1 MNRTK
6 KRCALFVCLVALA
19 ASAAFAQSTG
29 SLRGQVTDP
38 SGAAVPNASVTVTGP
53 ANTVKVASADNSGNY
68 VIVGLPGGAYTIRA
82 SAPGFTLFEKMNF
95 DLTTGRGSTLDI
107 PLSVEVSKE
116 QVTVTDT
123 QKIEIDPEKNA
134 SAIVLKGED
143 LDFLSDD
150 PDDLQADLMAL
161 AGPSVGPNGGQIY
174 IDGFSNGQLPP
185 KENIR
190 EIRINSNPF
199 SSEYDQPGFGRIEIF
214 TKPGTDKFRGN
225 VLINYGD
232 SIFNSRNP
240 FSGTADRPGYSQ
252 KQFQFNLTGP
262 LTKKSS
268 FNIEVDHR
276 NQDEVSLI
284 QAKVLDPSF
293 LSLTPSQILSPSFT
307 GTALNS
313 WYPTPQER
321 WSVSPRVDYQLST
334 NITLSARYTWSHT
347 DSPVAGV
354 GGFNLPTRQTT
365 NLGQQ
370 NTFQLTETQVI
381 GARAVNESRF
391 QYHRTS
397 SDSAGDAT
405 LPVIN
410 VSSAFTTG
418 GASAFT
424 TYNNTSNYE
433 FQNNT
438 SLTRNK
444 HFIKFG
450 VRIRGAEQ
458 TSFLPSNYTGTFTF
472 AGFSCAAVS
481 ATTANNPFCAANPGG
496 LVTGLQA
503 YALTQMGLAD
513 GMSMQQIRALGGGPT
528 QYSVA
533 GGQPLTS
540 VSQVDAAPFI
550 QDDWRIMP
558 SMTLSLGLRY
568 ELQNNINKK
577 GAIAPR
583 VGLAWGVGGGQGR
596 NRNPKT
602 VIRAGFGLFYDRIAL
617 GNTLS
622 ALRQNGI
629 VQQTYLVQF
638 PNVNNLDFYPNNPTS
653 AQLGVSALP
662 QNLLQLYSGIQAPQI
677 IQTALGVDRQL
688 PKNITLSVNLTDSR
702 GVHQLRERNINAPLP
717 GTYNPLTGAAV
728 YPLGHA
734 GVLDQIE
741 SSGLYKQLQIN
752 TQINA
757 RVNSKINLFGY
768 YVWGEA
774 HSNTDSAGT
783 FPVNNYDLTNEWSRA
798 GFDQRQRVQLGG
810 SIQAPFKLQFSPN
823 INFSTAPPLNIT
835 VGRDLNGDGIINDRP
850 AFATVAANP
859 AIGVIATPWGV
870 FNTNPYTNPQYG
882 SEIIPRNYAQAYGQF
897 RFNLRVGRSFGF
909 GERVAGANAAAAAAQ
924 NPGGGGGRGG
934 FGGGGGGGRGGR
946 GGGGGGGARGGG
958 GGNNVSSNNRYTLN
972 FSAEI
977 QNLLNTVN
985 TPAPVTNLSSPFLGQ
1000 SLAGGGNAV
1009 ANRRISFSLRFQF

>member
-1 MNRTK
+1 M
-6 KRCALFVCLVALA
+6 ALLIPA
-19 ASAAFAQSTG
+19 ASWAQSTG
-29 SLRGQVTDP
+29 SLRGQISDP
-38 SGAAVPNASVTVTGP
+38 SGAAVPNATVTVTGP
-53 ANTVKVASADNSGNY
+53 ANTVKVATSDGTGNY
-68 VIVGLPGGAYTIRA
+68 IIVGLPGGAYTVRA
-82 SAPGFTLFEKMNF
+82 SAPGFTLFEKTGF

-116 QVTVTDT
+116 QITVADT

-150 PDDLQADLMAL
+150 PDDLQADLLAL

-240 FSGTADRPGYSQ
+240 FSGTERPGYSQ
-252 KQFQFNLTGP
+252 KQFQANLTGP

-268 FNIEVDHR
+268 FNLEVDHR
-276 NQDEVSLI
+276 NQNEVSLI
-284 QAKVLDPSF
+284 QAKILDPSF

-307 GTALNS
+307 GTPLNS
-313 WYPTPQER
+313 WYPTPSAR

-347 DSPVAGV
+347 DSPINGV
-354 GGFNLPTRQTT
+354 GGFNLPTRQTSS
-365 NLGQQ
+365 LGDQ

-391 QYHRTS
+391 QYHRTGT
-397 SDSAGDAT
+397 DTAGNAT

-424 TYNNTSNYE
+424 TFNHTSNYE

-450 VRIRGAEQ
+450 ARIRGAEQ
-458 TSFLPSNYTGTFTF
+458 SSFAPNNYTGSFTF
-472 AGFSCAAVS
+472 AGVTCARLPNPL
-481 ATTANNPFCAANPGG
+481 TNPFCAANPGG

-513 GMSMQQIRALGGGPT
+513 GMSMAQIRTLGGGPT

-550 QDDWRIMP
+550 QDDWRVLP
-558 SMTLSLGLRY
+558 SMTLSLGMRY

-577 GAIAPR
+577 GALAPR
-583 VGLAWGVGGGQGR
+583 VGLAWGVGGGKGR

-602 VIRAGFGLFYDRIAL
+602 VIRAGAGFFYDRIGL
-617 GNTLS
+617 NYTLQ

-638 PNVNNLDFYPNNPTS
+638 PNPSALDFYPNNPTS
-653 AQLGVSALP
+653 TQLGVSAQP
-662 QNLLQLYSGIQAPQI
+662 QNLLQLYSGIQAPRI
-677 IQTALGVDRQL
+677 LQTAIGVDRQL
-688 PKNITLSVNLTDSR
+688 PKNITLSVNVTDSR
-702 GVHQLRERNINAPLP
+702 GTHQLRERNINAPLP
-717 GTYNPLTGAAV
+717 GTYNPFTGGGV
-728 YPLGHA
+728 YPLGH
-734 GVLDQIE
+734 GGILDQYE
-741 SSGLYKQLQIN
+741 SSGLYKQLQVS

-768 YVWGEA
+768 YVYGQA

-783 FPVNNYDLTNEWSRA
+783 FPVNNYDLTGEWSRA
-798 GFDQRQRVQLGG
+798 GFDTRNRVQMGG
-810 SIQAPFKLQFSPN
+810 SITAPFK
-823 INFSTAPPLNIT
+823 IA
-835 VGRDLNGDGIINDRP
+835 V
-850 AFATVAANP
+850 VAEH
-859 AIGVIATPWGV
+859 
-870 FNTNPYTNPQYG
+870 QL
-882 SEIIPRNYAQAYGQF
+882 SERA
-897 RFNLRVGRSFGF
+897 
-909 GERVAGANAAAAAAQ
+909 
-924 NPGGGGGRGG
+924 
-934 FGGGGGGGRGGR
+934 
-946 GGGGGGGARGGG
+946 
-958 GGNNVSSNNRYTLN
+958 
-972 FSAEI
+972 SAERH
-977 QNLLNTVN
+977 
-985 TPAPVTNLSSPFLGQ
+985 
-1000 SLAGGGNAV
+1000 GGPGHQ
-1009 ANRRISFSLRFQF
+1009 RRRHHQ